1 MDLYEACENGN
12 EERVVELLIF
22 GEAWMGMQ
30 LAARGPVAR
39 RHSSIFSAGQAES
52 SSALR
57 ADSALALDVAASAT
71 NAFMAAASVAATSV
85 GLMLSAR
92 EMLQARGTAGRT
104 PLHAACMGGQVNV
117 VRLLLGEPCM
127 VYFTSRT
134 KEETK
139 SVLAPLQ
146 EEHEKLVVKPPR
158 DNSSN
163 DSPPLFEIN
172 MATKDGGDDLVPV
185 ALVQFTTEQ
194 SIAPQDLLE
203 GKKHVDDFG
212 NTALQCVSCFGCGSS
227 ERHIDDG
234 LEITKHLLIHGDQP
248 NLPKFADKW
257 TPLHWSAYNGNHEQ
271 VAILLNPS
279 QFIGESR
286 KIGKTQFSVPLLVNS
301 DNLFPVDTACRR
313 GLVLL
318 RERAELRRDQ
328 LQGDRS
334 EYAKWRLRLS
344 HVDTL
349 KHFTEEFLEN
359 ASHLVRYVN
368 EMNERLPVLLLRDK
382 QVKKKRFTCTDGI
395 RYGQHLLYWAG
406 CFGLVSEVRALLEL
420 KMEVTSFDSLNDGGA
435 QSGAIQGMYLQPLYV
450 CSCEENKR
458 QSVLHAVA
466 SHGQQEIVSLLL
478 SKMLYDQQH
487 PSLAIISHFQNL
499 GSPKDKTFRTKK
511 NVITPSN
518 GKDNEALVNQT
529 NGAGTGITSPS
540 KGKLNVLELI
550 DVGWRNYRNETPL
563 FLAVLYLQQSVATI
577 FARLLTPESLVWELA
592 NCNVEGS
599 YIHHV
604 ADDHSRQVLGINS
617 HQKMVCAEYVMLFDG
632 IRKKQFK
639 ETVIETIREESP
651 LAPPLVV
658 TRAGKR
664 VSARS
669 WYSLLR
675 KPTQTDYLVI
685 GATES
690 VLMRHAGALQLKIK
704 HRGSTV
710 RSKYNT
716 STPQLFEPFRS
727 LQRQQVV
734 MDIIQKNVHLKK
746 HVTKGNLKAIFPL
759 HDASGCKNIMRNW
772 VYTDERR
779 CVFQPFFGNSMQQF
793 LFEKRTHQYEMLW
806 PLLTYFGEKHA
817 FYYAFVV
824 FYSVWLLLIA
834 IPGAI
839 CQLLSYFADIY
850 FLSPLYAVIVS
861 IWATLLVE
869 RWKRKKSEIQMNF
882 GNFKRNRNEE
892 SPEFYG
898 DFQVETIE
906 KSIVDVKFPK
916 SLQLLRIYCG
926 IPVLLTMASFVVII
940 FISVKV
946 MTASS
951 DIVFE
956 VPVWLPTLLLPYV
969 IPFLNAVSML
979 ILDNLYTKVALALT
993 LWENHRTVWQY
1004 ESMLATKLFWFKFL
1018 NAFISLFW
1026 VAFVERDAAAL
1037 RKQLIIVMGVR
1048 QIWYMFTRNIYP
1060 LLLVQRRWKSIGIDL
1075 KTADGK
1081 KPWFT
1086 FTREWYSAEQPGDA
1100 DYAHTG
1106 GKQAATQSV
1115 PSLVLMQEM
1124 MFPPDFLMG
1133 KQMEIV
1139 LQFGYITMF
1148 VSVLPAGPLLAL
1160 IGNVVNTRLDVIC
1173 CTQVKQRPPFE
1184 SETEVSTFMSI
1195 LEFMSFAAVTVNCAV
1210 LFFTTQSDLESL
1222 LLLGSKSWKND
1233 SAFYLK
1239 KLWILLVIEHI
1250 VLGAKALLSLTI
1262 DDAATWVQNDED
1274 RNDDEEK
1281 KNSQRDHETARPLE
1295 ERLLRTL
1302 DADEPSGEAQEI
1314 LGITHE
1320 ALVDELLT
1328 EALDWKKR
1336 DARRLSMSTSSAL
1349 NRVLAE
1355 KYSDA
1360 VKERDRAVLQEKMAQ
1375 RQLLECIQQ
1384 LEQQRSM
1391 QKPLG
1396 NAQNTTLLSNGDES
1410 APPAAMANSGDVNE
1424 QLFNVQEA
1432 GSHRQCLL
1440 CRLVRLTSVDAA
1452 KRCLTCRVFT
1462 CLQCDEILHLDDL
1475 GMKEATHF
1483 RLNIPKL
1490 VQLEVLSSS
1499 SFREDLSNAP
1509 SDIVSTTG
1517 LAKDNEFDT
1526 HVLNELRKLVKE
1538 FVMVYNEK
1546 RGPVASA
1553 LLLNS
1558 YNTTP
1563 TQLHAGRVYDK
1574 CMESP
1579 HLVLRYLR
1587 NERRRRRD
1595 HG

>member
-12 EERVVELLIF
+12 EERVVELLVF

-30 LAARGPVAR
+30 LAVRER
-39 RHSSIFSAGQAES
+39 RHSSISSAGLAES

-57 ADSALALDVAASAT
+57 ADSVLDVASSAT

-85 GLMLSAR
+85 GLVLSAR

-104 PLHAACMGGQVNV
+104 PLHAASMGGQVGV

-134 KEETK
+134 KEETE

-146 EEHEKLVVKPPR
+146 KEHEKLHGLKPL
-158 DNSSN
+158 SN
-163 DSPPLFEIN
+163 DSPPLFEVN

-203 GKKHVDDFG
+203 GRKHVDDFG

-248 NLPKFADKW
+248 NLPKHADKW

-271 VAILLNPS
+271 VAIHLNPS

-286 KIGKTQFSVPLLVNS
+286 KIGKTQFSIPLLVNS
-301 DNLFPVDTACRR
+301 DNLFPVDIAGRR

-318 RERAELRRDQ
+318 RERAELRHDQ
-328 LQGDRS
+328 LRGDKS
-334 EYAKWRLRLS
+334 EYATWRLRLS

-349 KHFTEEFLEN
+349 KNFIDEFLEN
-359 ASHLVRYVN
+359 ASHLGGYVN

-382 QVKKKRFTCTDGI
+382 QAKKKRFTCADGI

-420 KMEVTSFDSLNDGGA
+420 KMEVTAFEGLSNNGDGQQPGA
-435 QSGAIQGMYLQPLYV
+435 TQGMYLQPLYV

-487 PSLAIISHFQNL
+487 PALAIIAHFQNL
-499 GSPKDKTFRTKK
+499 GAPKGKTLRTKR
-511 NVITPSN
+511 NVIAPGN
-518 GKDNEALVNQT
+518 GKDLNEALSNETSVE
-529 NGAGTGITSPS
+529 NGIEAVLHP
-540 KGKLNVLELI
+540 KDKLNVLELI
-550 DVGWRNYRNETPL
+550 GVGWRNYRNETPL
-563 FLAVLYLQQSVATI
+563 FLAVLYLQQSVVTI
-577 FARLLTPESLVWELA
+577 FARLLTPESLTWELA

-604 ADDHSRQVLGINS
+604 ADDESREMLGINS
-617 HQKMVCAEYVMLFDG
+617 HQKMVFAEYVMLFDG
-632 IRKKQFK
+632 IKKKQFK

-651 LAPPLVV
+651 LTPPLVV

-664 VSARS
+664 ITARA

-690 VLMRHAGALQLKIK
+690 VLVRHAGALQLKIK

-710 RSKYNT
+710 RSKYNA

-779 CVFQPFFGNSMQQF
+779 RVFQPFVGNSLRQF

-834 IPGAI
+834 VPGAI

-869 RWKRKKSEIQMNF
+869 HWKRKKSEIQMNF

-892 SPEFYG
+892 APEFYG

-926 IPVLLTMASFVVII
+926 VPVLLTMASFVVII

-946 MTASS
+946 ATASS
-951 DIVFE
+951 DIVLE
-956 VPVWLPTLLLPYV
+956 APTWLPKPLLPYV

-979 ILDNLYTKVALALT
+979 ILDNLYTQVALALT

-1004 ESMLATKLFWFKFL
+1004 ESMLAAKLFWFKFL

-1026 VAFVERDAAAL
+1026 VAFVEHDAAAL

-1048 QIWYMFTRNIYP
+1048 QIWYMFTRNIWP
-1060 LLLVQRRWKSIGIDL
+1060 LFLVQRRWRSIGFDL

-1081 KPWFT
+1081 KPWST
-1086 FTREWYSAEQPGDA
+1086 FTKEWYSAELPGDP
-1100 DYAHTG
+1100 DHAHAA
-1106 GKQAATQSV
+1106 GKNSATQSV

-1160 IGNVVNTRLDVIC
+1160 IGNVINTRLDVIC

-1195 LEFMSFAAVTVNCAV
+1195 LEFMSFAAVAVNCAV

-1222 LLLGSKSWKND
+1222 LLLGSKHWTND

-1239 KLWILLVIEHI
+1239 KLWFLLVIEHI

-1281 KNSQRDHETARPLE
+1281 KNSQRDHETARSPD
-1295 ERLLRTL
+1295 ERIMETL
-1302 DADEPSGEAQEI
+1302 NVDEPSEEAQEV
-1314 LGITHE
+1314 LGAAHE
-1320 ALVDELLT
+1320 DLADELLA

-1336 DARRLSMSTSSAL
+1336 GARKMSMSTSSAL

-1355 KYSDA
+1355 KYSVA
-1360 VKERDRAVLQEKMAQ
+1360 VKERDYALQREKMVQ
-1375 RQLLECIQQ
+1375 QQLLECMQR
-1384 LEQQRSM
+1384 LEQQSHSM
-1391 QKPLG
+1391 QKPLIG
-1396 NAQNTTLLSNGDES
+1396 AQTSTVLSNGDEN
-1410 APPAAMANSGDVNE
+1410 APPAATTNNEDVNK
-1424 QLFNVQEA
+1424 QLFSAQDD
-1432 GSHRQCLL
+1432 GSRRQCLI
-1440 CRLVRLTSVDAA
+1440 CWLVRGASTDAA
-1452 KRCLTCRVFT
+1452 KRCLTCQVFT
-1462 CLQCDEILHLDDL
+1462 CLHCDEVLHLDDL
-1475 GMKEATHF
+1475 GVKGAAHF
-1483 RLNIPKL
+1483 RLSIPKL
-1490 VQLEVLSSS
+1490 VQLDAPIRTAAS
-1499 SFREDLSNAP
+1499 RENLADGSME
-1509 SDIVSTTG
+1509 IVSNTSLT
-1517 LAKDNEFDT
+1517 KDEELDT
-1526 HVLNELRKLVKE
+1526 HVLDELRELVKE
-1538 FVMVYNEK
+1538 YVFGYNEEK
-1546 RGPVASA
+1546 CASA
-1553 LLLNS
+1553 VNASLLDS
-1558 YNTTP
+1558 YNMTSH
-1563 TQLHAGRVYDK
+1563 QLYAAKVYKK

-1579 HLVLRYLR
+1579 YLALRYFR
-1587 NERRRRRD
+1587 NERRRRQ
-1595 HG
+1595 HQS

>member
-12 EERVVELLIF
+12 EERVVELLVF

-30 LAARGPVAR
+30 LAVHEHR
-39 RHSSIFSAGQAES
+39 RSSISSAALAES
-52 SSALR
+52 SSVLR
-57 ADSALALDVAASAT
+57 TDSAIGVDVASTAT
-71 NAFMAAASVAATSV
+71 NAFMAAASAAATSV
-85 GLMLSAR
+85 GLVLSAR

-104 PLHAACMGGQVNV
+104 PLHAASIGGQVSV

-134 KEETK
+134 KEETE
-139 SVLAPLQ
+139 SV
-146 EEHEKLVVKPPR
+146 
-158 DNSSN
+158 
-163 DSPPLFEIN
+163 N

-185 ALVQFTTEQ
+185 ALVQFAKEQ

-203 GKKHVDDFG
+203 GQKHVDDFG

-234 LEITKHLLIHGDQP
+234 LELTKHLLIHGDQP
-248 NLPKFADKW
+248 NLPKYADKW
-257 TPLHWSAYNGNHEQ
+257 TPLHWSAFNGNHEQ
-271 VAILLNPS
+271 VAILLNPLL
-279 QFIGESR
+279 FIGESR
-286 KIGKTQFSVPLLVNS
+286 KLGKTQFSIPLLVNS
-301 DNLFPVDTACRR
+301 DNLFPVDIAGRR

-318 RERAELRRDQ
+318 RERAELRHDQ
-328 LQGDRS
+328 LQGGRS
-334 EYAKWRLRLS
+334 EYASWRLRLS

-349 KHFTEEFLEN
+349 KNFTNEFLAN

-368 EMNERLPVLLLRDK
+368 DMNERLPVLLLRDK
-382 QVKKKRFTCTDGI
+382 QAKKKRFTCADGI

-420 KMEVTSFDSLNDGGA
+420 RMEVTAFEVVDNTTG
-435 QSGAIQGMYLQPLYV
+435 SGRQGEGTQGMYLQPLYV

-487 PSLAIISHFQNL
+487 SAPANIAHLQNL
-499 GSPKDKTFRTKK
+499 GTPKGNNKTFRTKR
-511 NVITPSN
+511 NVIAPGN
-518 GKDNEALVNQT
+518 GKDLNEE
-529 NGAGTGITSPS
+529 NGVEAVSHPQS
-540 KGKLNVLELI
+540 KLNVLELVG
-550 DVGWRNYRNETPL
+550 VGWRNYRNETPL
-563 FLAVLYLQQSVATI
+563 FLAVLYLQQSVVTI

-604 ADDHSRQVLGINS
+604 AADDSRQVLGINS
-617 HQKMVCAEYVMLFDG
+617 HQKMVFAEYVMLFDG
-632 IRKKQFK
+632 IKKKQFK
-639 ETVIETIREESP
+639 ETVIETIREESSIT
-651 LAPPLVV
+651 PPLVV

-664 VSARS
+664 VAARA

-675 KPTQTDYLVI
+675 KPSQTDYLVI

-690 VLMRHAGALQLKIK
+690 VLVRHAGALQLKIK

-779 CVFQPFFGNSMQQF
+779 RVFQPFAGNSLQQF

-834 IPGAI
+834 VPGAV
-839 CQLLSYFADIY
+839 CQLLAYFADIY

-861 IWATLLVE
+861 IWATLFVE
-869 RWKRKKSEIQMNF
+869 HWKRKKSEIQMNF

-892 SPEFYG
+892 APEFYG

-940 FISVKV
+940 FIGVKV
-946 MTASS
+946 TTVSS

-956 VPVWLPTLLLPYV
+956 APAWLPKLLLPYV
-969 IPFLNAVSML
+969 IPLLNAVSML
-979 ILDNLYTKVALALT
+979 ILDSLYTQVALALT

-1004 ESMLATKLFWFKFL
+1004 ESMLAAKLFWFKFL
-1018 NAFISLFW
+1018 NAFISLLW
-1026 VAFVERDAAAL
+1026 VAFVEHDAAAL

-1048 QIWYMFTRNIYP
+1048 QIWYMFTRNIWP
-1060 LLLVQRRWKSIGIDL
+1060 LFLVQRRWRGIGFDL
-1075 KTADGK
+1075 MTADGK

-1086 FTREWYSAEQPGDA
+1086 FTREWYSAELPGDP
-1100 DYAHTG
+1100 DHAHAA
-1106 GKQAATQSV
+1106 GKNSAAQSV

-1160 IGNVVNTRLDVIC
+1160 IGNVINTRLDVIC

-1195 LEFMSFAAVTVNCAV
+1195 LEFMSFAAVAVNCAV
-1210 LFFTTQSDLESL
+1210 LFFTTQTDLESL
-1222 LLLGSKSWKND
+1222 LLLGSKHWTND
-1233 SAFYLK
+1233 SSFYLK
-1239 KLWILLVIEHI
+1239 KLWFLLVIEHL

-1274 RNDDEEK
+1274 RNDGEEK
-1281 KNSQRDHETARPLE
+1281 KNSQRDYETARFPN
-1295 ERLLRTL
+1295 ERLMGTL
-1302 DADEPSGEAQEI
+1302 AGDEPSEDIHEV
-1314 LGITHE
+1314 LGAAHE
-1320 ALVDELLT
+1320 ALVDELLA

-1336 DARRLSMSTSSAL
+1336 GARKMSMSTSSTL

-1355 KYSDA
+1355 KYSAA
-1360 VKERDRAVLQEKMAQ
+1360 VKERDHALQREKMA
-1375 RQLLECIQQ
+1375 
-1384 LEQQRSM
+1384 
-1391 QKPLG
+1391 
-1396 NAQNTTLLSNGDES
+1396 TT
-1410 APPAAMANSGDVNE
+1410 
-1424 QLFNVQEA
+1424 
-1432 GSHRQCLL
+1432 
-1440 CRLVRLTSVDAA
+1440 T
-1452 KRCLTCRVFT
+1452 
-1462 CLQCDEILHLDDL
+1462 
-1475 GMKEATHF
+1475 
-1483 RLNIPKL
+1483 
-1490 VQLEVLSSS
+1490 
-1499 SFREDLSNAP
+1499 
-1509 SDIVSTTG
+1509 
-1517 LAKDNEFDT
+1517 
-1526 HVLNELRKLVKE
+1526 
-1538 FVMVYNEK
+1538 
-1546 RGPVASA
+1546 
-1553 LLLNS
+1553 
-1558 YNTTP
+1558 
-1563 TQLHAGRVYDK
+1563 
-1574 CMESP
+1574 
-1579 HLVLRYLR
+1579 
-1587 NERRRRRD
+1587 
-1595 HG
+1595 